1 MASPPDEG
9 TGRLFLHL
17 KAAQGAARNALD
29 DALSDLGL
37 TSMQLIIL
45 RTVEYNPA
53 ISGAQLARDCFVTPQ
68 AMATSIAKLE
78 GAGLIARSKGEGRV
92 IETHLTDKG
101 RAIFDL
107 AGSRVQSAER
117 YIAEVLGAGTVEQL
131 DRTLRELTDCLQ
143 KSVVVT
149 TSRSWD
155 IDEEA

>member
-1 MASPPDEG
+1 MASPLDDE

-45 RTVEYNPA
+45 RTIEYYPA

-68 AMATSIAKLE
+68 AMAANIAKLE
-78 GAGLIARSKGEGRV
+78 AAGLIARSKGQGRAL
-92 IETHLTDKG
+92 EAQLTEKG
-101 RAIFDL
+101 HAIFDR

-117 YIAEVLGAGTVEQL
+117 YIAEVLGAGTVAEL
-131 DRTLRELTDCLQ
+131 DRNLRDLTDCLQ
-143 KSVVVT
+143 KSLVVT
-149 TSRSWD
+149 TSRTWD
-155 IDEEA
+155 TDEA

>member
-1 MASPPDEG
+1 MASPLDDE

-45 RTVEYNPA
+45 RTIEYYPA

-68 AMATSIAKLE
+68 AMAANIAKLE
-78 GAGLIARSKGEGRV
+78 AAGLIARSKGQ
-92 IETHLTDKG
+92 LTEKG
-101 RAIFDL
+101 HAIFDR

-117 YIAEVLGAGTVEQL
+117 YIAEVLGAGTVAEL
-131 DRTLRELTDCLQ
+131 DRNLRDLTDCLQ
-143 KSVVVT
+143 KSLVVT
-149 TSRSWD
+149 TSRTWD
-155 IDEEA
+155 TDEA

>member
-1 MASPPDEG
+1 MASSPDEG

-45 RTVEYNPA
+45 RTIEYYPA

-68 AMATSIAKLE
+68 AMAANIAKLE
-78 GAGLIARSKGEGRV
+78 AAGLIARSKGEGRV
-92 IETHLTDKG
+92 LEAHLTDKG
-101 RAIFDL
+101 RAIFDR
-107 AGSRVQSAER
+107 AGSRVQSAES
-117 YIAEVLGAGTVEQL
+117 YIAEILGADTVANL
-131 DRTLRELTDCLQ
+131 DRVLRELTDCLQ
-143 KSVVVT
+143 KSLVVT
-149 TSRSWD
+149 TARSWD

>member
-29 DALSDLGL
+29 DALSDLDL

-68 AMATSIAKLE
+68 AMAANIAKLE
-78 GAGLIARSKGEGRV
+78 AAGLIARSKGEGRV

-101 RAIFDL
+101 RAIFDR

-117 YIAEVLGAGTVEQL
+117 YIAEVLGPGTVAEL

-155 IDEEA
+155 SDEEA